1 MSAFESSHINARVQK
16 ALFKRMLAVNRLV
29 PNGVEE
35 PGVGSANNL
44 KQSLLTGQ
52 TFIPRDIVKDN
63 DNNPFEQQIL
73 RSVFCKISAD
83 VVDNNTGDIMSLSS
97 YITGGPGGKGEA
109 LQAFF

>member
-29 PNGVEE
+29 PNSVEE
-35 PGVGSANNL
+35 PGVGSADNL

-52 TFIPRDIVKDN
+52 AFTPRDIIG

-73 RSVFCKISAD
+73 RSVFCKMIQ
-83 VVDNNTGDIMSLSS
+83 VI
-97 YITGGPGGKGEA
+97 
-109 LQAFF
+109 

>member
-52 TFIPRDIVKDN
+52 TFIPVYQVILLVGLVEKVKHYKQIVQFHIKN
-63 DNNPFEQQIL
+63 QSHPIL
-73 RSVFCKISAD
+73 KII
-83 VVDNNTGDIMSLSS
+83 VEIQV
-97 YITGGPGGKGEA
+97 
-109 LQAFF
+109 LQVYQ